1 MTRLRPVAIAVSLL
15 MLGGSAAAQ
24 VQLAPQGADPLAKT
38 GKLPDKPVKTR
49 TIKPPPSK
57 KEATPS
63 AKSAPDTK
71 TEATA
76 PEDPNADLVY
86 GAYQRGMY
94 KTAFD
99 LAMKRAQ
106 EKNDPAA
113 MTMLG
118 ELYANALGVK
128 RDYGKAI
135 EWYQRAIALG
145 DREAMF
151 ALAMMRISGK
161 GGATDNEAAAKLL
174 ASSAKLGE
182 PKAAYNLALLYMDG
196 QTLPQDFKRAAELLR
211 FAADAG
217 NPEAQY
223 ALATFYKEGRG
234 VEKNLYKSVRLLQAA
249 SVAGNVDAEVEYAI
263 ALFNGTGTDKNEP
276 AAVSLLRKAAR
287 QNSAIAQNRLAH
299 VLVFGMGAPVDKVDG
314 LKWHIVAKTAG
325 KGDLQLD
332 EAMAQATPEEREKA
346 QAAAR
351 KWLGVK

>member
-1 MTRLRPVAIAVSLL
+1 MIVLRPVVILTSVL
-15 MLGGSAAAQ
+15 MLGGSALAQLQLTPQAAD
-24 VQLAPQGADPLAKT
+24 APSKASKR
-38 GKLPDKPVKTR
+38 VKTK
-49 TIKPPPSK
+49 TIKPTLPK
-57 KEATPS
+57 KEAVKPAKAATTPDKK
-63 AKSAPDTK
+63 ADAQVLDN
-71 TEATA
+71 
-76 PEDPNADLVY
+76 PNADLVY

-106 EKNDPAA
+106 ENKDPAA

-118 ELYANALGVK
+118 ELYANALGAK
-128 RDYGKAI
+128 RDYGQAI
-135 EWYQRAIALG
+135 QWYQRATDLG

-151 ALAMMRISGK
+151 ALAMLRI
-161 GGATDNEAAAKLL
+161 GGRGGPPDSAAGAKLL

-217 NPEAQY
+217 SPEAQY

-234 VEKNLYKSVRLLQAA
+234 VEKNLFTSVRLLQAA
-249 SVAGNVDAEVEYAI
+249 SLAGNVDAEVEYAI
-263 ALFNGTGTDKNEP
+263 ALFNGTGTEKNEA

-287 QNSAIAQNRLAH
+287 QNSAIAQNRLAR
-299 VLVFGMGAPVDKVDG
+299 VLVTGMGAPMDKVEG

-325 KGDLQLD
+325 KGDLMLD
-332 EAMAQATPEEREKA
+332 EALAQATPEERAKA
-346 QAAAR
+346 QDDAR